1 MSKKI
6 LIVDDEPASLRALRY
21 FLGQEGYETIGAKD
35 AVEALQ
41 LLAQSRF
48 DLVLSDVKMPGLDG
62 LALAKHVL
70 SVLPITPI
78 FLMTAYDCDSR
89 EDILAL
95 GVPCLSKPLSL
106 DHLLSE
112 VQKVLGE
119 KYQPEL

>member
-1 MSKKI
+1 M
-6 LIVDDEPASLRALRY
+6 LWRLWE
-21 FLGQEGYETIGAKD
+21 
-35 AVEALQ
+35 

-48 DLVLSDVKMPGLDG
+48 DLVLSDVKIPSLDG
-62 LALAKHVL
+62 LALAKHLL
-70 SVLPITPI
+70 SVVPVTPI
-78 FLMTAYDCDSR
+78 FLMSAYDCDSR

-119 KYQPEL
+119 QHQAEL